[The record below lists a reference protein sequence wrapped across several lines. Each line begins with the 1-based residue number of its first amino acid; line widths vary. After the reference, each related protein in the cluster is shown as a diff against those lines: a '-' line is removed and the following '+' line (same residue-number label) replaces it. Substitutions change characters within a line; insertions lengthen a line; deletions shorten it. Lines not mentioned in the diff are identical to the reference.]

1 MKYFTTFNIGK
12 EFRLYKMKNKE
23 KFIDKLADFACTGKN
38 IAINLKGEIVGCR
51 YLSCKDCKFNME
63 KDCRTASRK
72 WLEEEYIEQMVIS
85 RKDVRLLEC
94 IKDGYT
100 YVARDLSG
108 AIFLYI
114 NKPKKGSITWFS
126 DRESLSIKRFDV
138 CFPMVKWED
147 KEPWLVED
155 LKKLEVIDSYI

>member
-1 MKYFTTFNIGK
+1 
-12 EFRLYKMKNKE
+12 MKNKE
-23 KFIDKLADFACTGKN
+23 KFIDKLADFACIRDN
-38 IAINLKGEIVGCR
+38 IAMNVKGELVGCCG
-51 YLSCKDCKFNME
+51 LLCENCKFYTE
-63 KDCRTASRK
+63 KDCGTASRE
-72 WLEEEYIEQMVIS
+72 WLEEEYVEQMFIS

-94 IKDGYT
+94 IKDGYK

-114 NKPKKGSITWFS
+114 DKPKKGSITWFS

-147 KEPWLVED
+147 AEPWKIED
-155 LKKLEVIDSYI
+155 LEKFEVRENYEID

>member
-1 MKYFTTFNIGK
+1 
-12 EFRLYKMKNKE
+12 MKNKE
-23 KFIDKLADFACTGKN
+23 KFIDKLADFACTRDN
-38 IAINLKGEIVGCR
+38 IAVDVKGEFVGCSG
-51 YLSCKDCKFNME
+51 LLCENCKFYTE

-94 IKDGYT
+94 IKDGYN

-147 KEPWLVED
+147 KEPWNIED
-155 LKKLEVIDSYI
+155 LRKLEVCENYEID

>member
-1 MKYFTTFNIGK
+1 
-12 EFRLYKMKNKE
+12 MKNKE
-23 KFIDKLADFACTGKN
+23 KFIDEIIDFACSEDS
-38 IAINLKGEIVGCR
+38 IAVDNQGEVV
-51 YLSCKDCKFNME
+51 SCNSMASCENCKFYLE
-63 KDCRTASRK
+63 EVACETAIKR
-72 WLEEEYIEQMVIS
+72 WLEEECVEPLVIS

-147 KEPWLVED
+147 KEPWKIED
-155 LKKLEVIDSYI
+155 LRKLEVVENYETN